1 MHVQAEKDGKFL
13 SMFNIVRFSN
23 YACDAGGNKNGTC
36 YTKDECDQRGGI
48 NEGACAE
55 GYGVCCTFTA
65 RCGDVSSENNTYF
78 ESDGDEKGHCT
89 VKICKAKASIV
100 QLRLDFETF
109 NIAGPSSADT
119 ITVATASNNVLT
131 DNGQGTASNL
141 ATVCLDDAF
150 AVSNPG
156 GQSPPVIC
164 GNNNDMHM
172 YVDAS
177 ADCNALTFTLSD
189 TTSII
194 AGRSWTVRVTQY
206 DAGFEN
212 LAPAGC
218 TQYFWN
224 KEDSD
229 GTLYSYNYNSGNGP
243 HLADQKQVICIRR
256 EENKNTICY
265 SAADA
270 DIAISGVDGATAT
283 AAHCGGYDAA
293 GPGTLSYADALL
305 IPMAQLPA
313 GTLLQNGNF
322 CGQGKAFIGNMAG
335 TATKYNQICSQSVPF
350 RITFVS
356 DTFEATGTGAEY
368 DTANTVTSNNEGFK
382 IAYTQS

>member
-1 MHVQAEKDGKFL
+1 MGQFFCGWHRSKSFKMKYLLGFAILCFCMHVQAEKDGKFL

-89 VKICKAKASIV
+89 LRICKAKESIV

-109 NIAGPSSADT
+109 NIAAPSDT
-119 ITVATASNNVLT
+119 DIQVQTVSNNVVA
-131 DNGQGTASNL
+131 DGTAGTLSNL

-150 AVSNPG
+150 TVSNPG

-177 ADCNALTFTLSD
+177 ADCNSMTFTLSD
-189 TTSII
+189 TSSII
-194 AGRSWTVRVTQY
+194 AGRSWTVRITQY
-206 DAGFEN
+206 DSGFEN

-224 KEDSD
+224 KEDSE
-229 GTLYSYNYNSGNGP
+229 GILYSYNYNSGNGP

-256 EENKNTICY
+256 EENKNRICY
-265 SAADA
+265 SVTDAA
-270 DIAISGVDGATAT
+270 DIAISGVAAAAATNPY
-283 AAHCGGYDAA
+283 CGGYDTA
-293 GPGTLSYADALL
+293 GKLTSADALL
-305 IPMAQLPA
+305 IPSASTDA
-313 GTLLQNGNF
+313 GNNLGASNF
-322 CGQGKAFIGNMAG
+322 CGQG
-335 TATKYNQICSQSVPF
+335 
-350 RITFVS
+350 
-356 DTFEATGTGAEY
+356 
-368 DTANTVTSNNEGFK
+368 
-382 IAYTQS
+382 